1 MNIETPGEKNEFSLG
16 EFTEDKFLTI
26 KSSKPYDSLGI
37 IANDQMQQDTES
49 TTSTISM
56 KLVPGKTIFEG
67 INTYIVRGMGKESD
81 ETVATINIYY
91 KTQEAVTKDGSIKVI
106 YYNSDPLISQLVIK
120 IRNFLAWEGIAGY
133 FDFQGIASAEDF
145 EGKLA
150 SKEYDIVLRGVD
162 LGLKKDISNLL
173 LTDNPLINP
182 SLYLNSNLASQINQF
197 FATANASSQGSIKRE
212 IDRLYLNDLPFVL
225 LGKAY
230 SLLHSRPYIYIDP
243 ATVFYE
249 HDYRRKI
256 LHNVVLNNKPLI
268 KKENAFNLKAFF
280 RFVRDEMTK

>member
-1 MNIETPGEKNEFSLG
+1 M
-16 EFTEDKFLTI
+16 FLTV
-26 KSSKPYDSLGI
+26 KSAKPYDTLGM
-37 IANDQMQQDTES
+37 IANDQLQQDTES
-49 TTSTISM
+49 TTSTIAL

-67 INTYIVRGMGKESD
+67 INTYTIRGSDKESD
-81 ETVATINIYY
+81 ETVATILIYY
-91 KTQEAVTKDGSIKVI
+91 KAAQTVAKDNAIKVI
-106 YYNSDPLISQLVIK
+106 YYNSDPLISQLVTK
-120 IRNFLAWEGIAGY
+120 IRNFLAREGIAGY
-133 FDFQGIASAEDF
+133 FDFQGISSAEDF

-150 SKEYDIVLRGVD
+150 SKEYDIVLRGID

-197 FATANASSQGSIKRE
+197 FATTNVGSQNNIKRE

-230 SLLHSRPYIYIDP
+230 SLLHSRAYIYIDP
-243 ATVFYE
+243 STIFYE

-256 LHNVVLNNKPLI
+256 LHNVVLNNKPQI
-268 KKENAFNLKAFF
+268 KKENAFNFRAFF